1 MSFTDWFSKSAWND
15 SLDKYSANV
24 ISIMFADRAERKAT
38 KLTKEI
44 SLCLIDL
51 AVLAVCFELLPWAWN
66 RTINFIKD
74 LPAAAWNSTIGA
86 IPSLWKS
93 DPSNH
98 TAKNIDY
105 GTHDDMKTQSP
116 HDDAIKHESPNT
128 EVHELTN
135 CDETVI
141 DQASLV
147 GLC

>member
-1 MSFTDWFSKSAWND
+1 MSFTDWFSKSAWDD
-15 SLDKYSANV
+15 SLDKHATNV
-24 ISIMFADRAERKAT
+24 ISIMFADRSERKAT
-38 KLTKEI
+38 QLAQEI
-44 SLCLIDL
+44 SLCVIDL
-51 AVLAVCFELLPWAWN
+51 AVLGVGFDFLPWAWN
-66 RTINFIKD
+66 GTINITT
-74 LPAAAWNSTIGA
+74 LIWNSTIGA

-105 GTHDDMKTQSP
+105 GTHDDMQTQSP
-116 HDDAIKHESPNT
+116 HDDAIKHESPTPNT